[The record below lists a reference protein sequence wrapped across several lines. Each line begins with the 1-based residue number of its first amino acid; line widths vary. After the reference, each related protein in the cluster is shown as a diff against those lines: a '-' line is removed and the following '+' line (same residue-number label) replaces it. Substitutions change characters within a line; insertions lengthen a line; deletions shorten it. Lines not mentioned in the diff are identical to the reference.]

1 MSGPLAIALAPSAV
15 LVAAMTIGAETADA
29 VPLIISPALPATL
42 FFFSAGASSW
52 ELPFFFLL
60 RFTESSPDA
69 TASAAALAPSPQ
81 YWPISPP
88 LGRVASARASSAA
101 CSFAALTPARLAWSY
116 AACSLTGSALPNRP
130 GMAALSCFSASFLST
145 ATGAGSLASS
155 VAAWSAACTIA
166 LELASTWSS

>member
-29 VPLIISPALPATL
+29 V
-42 FFFSAGASSW
+42 
-52 ELPFFFLL
+52 PFFFLL

-101 CSFAALTPARLAWSY
+101 CSFAALTPARLAW
-116 AACSLTGSALPNRP
+116 LRLG
-130 GMAALSCFSASFLST
+130 
-145 ATGAGSLASS
+145 
-155 VAAWSAACTIA
+155 
-166 LELASTWSS
+166 